1 MTTDQSVTTELTRS
15 HPVVVAARLQRG
27 HFLRLLRRTA
37 KDRVHAK
44 GLRDMITILIIVLLL
59 ILLGGGGG
67 YYAHG
72 RYGGAGLGG
81 VLGLVLLVVL
91 VLWLVG
97 ALGVGP
103 VTHV

>member
-1 MTTDQSVTTELTRS
+1 
-15 HPVVVAARLQRG
+15 
-27 HFLRLLRRTA
+27 
-37 KDRVHAK
+37 
-44 GLRDMITILIIVLLL
+44 MITILIIVLLL

-72 RYGGAGLGG
+72 RYGGRGLGG
-81 VLGLVLLVVL
+81 VLGLVLL